1 MSTSWFDP
9 RDLRCKSPFGAVPCG
24 AAVTFCF
31 RPERGAAITRCEL
44 LAHGEFADR
53 WTTLE
58 LAPVFEDGGMV
69 YRGVFTAP
77 DDIELVWYHFR
88 LSWADGGTS
97 CCGKAGLCAWDAVEP
112 WQLTVYDDTHK
123 TPEWFGRGLTYQIF
137 PDRFC
142 RAKKRDVA
150 GLVGAR
156 TLHERWDELP
166 EYRPNAQGEITCSDF
181 FGGDLQGITEKLDY
195 LASLGVTTLYLCPIF
210 EASTNHRYDTACYE
224 RIDPLLGDEEDF
236 RTLCAEAKKRGIH
249 VMLDGVFNHT
259 GRKSVYFNA
268 DGFYPDLGAAQGEQ
282 SPYYRWYNFHPFPDE
297 YDAWWGIKNLPAV
310 NELEKSYVDYIIEGE
325 NSIIK
330 RWLRAG
336 ASGWRLDVADELP
349 DAFIEKI
356 RAAMNEVC
364 PDSYL
369 LGEVWE
375 DGTTKIAYSQRRRYL
390 LGRETNGL
398 MNYPFRT
405 ALMAFLLGGGAEYFR
420 DSMEQ
425 LRENYPAPA
434 FYGAMNFLSTHDTPR
449 LLTIL
454 GLSAPAPQTRDERA
468 VYRLSEEELAHGKA
482 LLKLASLILYTFPG
496 SPMLYYGDE
505 AGMQGFEDPFNRGTY
520 PWGHEDEE
528 LLRCFR
534 QLGALRRAHEA
545 LQSGTIVYHA
555 AQGRV
560 LAFSRRA
567 AHDHC
572 LTVVVA
578 EVIDFKR
585 YDCEIRPAV
594 TFHYTFD
601 VFFKFSGSRAIQ
613 RGVIRFR
620 HIFAAFRCGYIDK
633 RSGDRHDHTHGKPR
647 KRAQYAAHHRAT
659 FAAYFIRRIHACER
673 HVAVFAAERIYRK
686 NVIL

>member
-77 DDIELVWYHFR
+77 NDIELVWYHFR

-259 GRKSVYFNA
+259 
-268 DGFYPDLGAAQGEQ
+268 
-282 SPYYRWYNFHPFPDE
+282 
-297 YDAWWGIKNLPAV
+297 
-310 NELEKSYVDYIIEGE
+310 
-325 NSIIK
+325 
-330 RWLRAG
+330 
-336 ASGWRLDVADELP
+336 
-349 DAFIEKI
+349 
-356 RAAMNEVC
+356 
-364 PDSYL
+364 
-369 LGEVWE
+369 
-375 DGTTKIAYSQRRRYL
+375 
-390 LGRETNGL
+390 
-398 MNYPFRT
+398 
-405 ALMAFLLGGGAEYFR
+405 
-420 DSMEQ
+420 
-425 LRENYPAPA
+425 
-434 FYGAMNFLSTHDTPR
+434 
-449 LLTIL
+449 
-454 GLSAPAPQTRDERA
+454 
-468 VYRLSEEELAHGKA
+468 
-482 LLKLASLILYTFPG
+482 
-496 SPMLYYGDE
+496 
-505 AGMQGFEDPFNRGTY
+505 
-520 PWGHEDEE
+520 
-528 LLRCFR
+528 
-534 QLGALRRAHEA
+534 
-545 LQSGTIVYHA
+545 
-555 AQGRV
+555 
-560 LAFSRRA
+560 
-567 AHDHC
+567 
-572 LTVVVA
+572 
-578 EVIDFKR
+578 
-585 YDCEIRPAV
+585 
-594 TFHYTFD
+594 
-601 VFFKFSGSRAIQ
+601 
-613 RGVIRFR
+613 
-620 HIFAAFRCGYIDK
+620 
-633 RSGDRHDHTHGKPR
+633 
-647 KRAQYAAHHRAT
+647 
-659 FAAYFIRRIHACER
+659 
-673 HVAVFAAERIYRK
+673 
-686 NVIL
+686 

>member
-58 LAPVFEDGGMV
+58 LAPVFEDGGTV

-123 TPEWFGRGLTYQIF
+123 TPEWFGRDLTYQIF
-137 PDRFC
+137 PDRFR

-150 GLVGAR
+150 GLVGPR

-236 RTLCAEAKKRGIH
+236 HTLCAEAKKRGIH

-268 DGFYPDLGAAQGEQ
+268 DGFYPGLGAAQGEQ

-325 NSIIK
+325 HSIIK

-349 DAFIEKI
+349 DAFLDRVYQTVKSFGEDKI
-356 RAAMNEVC
+356 VI
-364 PDSYL
+364 
-369 LGEVWE
+369 GEVVNGIHVVNQRQE
-375 DGTTKIAYSQRRRYL
+375 VLDKRFLVFYCYLQGKLTVNNIIQDAVLGKAETFQQCCHGKLLCRIGKEGITPCLLIYFCGMVCTFADKVRIA
-390 LGRETNGL
+390 GL
-398 MNYPFRT
+398 WKTVLSEMVQEIQSVI
-405 ALMAFLLGGGAEYFR
+405 G
-420 DSMEQ
+420 Q
-425 LRENYPAPA
+425 LCLCL
-434 FYGAMNFLSTHDTPR
+434 FLSVH
-449 LLTIL
+449 
-454 GLSAPAPQTRDERA
+454 LSVEWI
-468 VYRLSEEELAHGKA
+468 K
-482 LLKLASLILYTFPG
+482 
-496 SPMLYYGDE
+496 
-505 AGMQGFEDPFNRGTY
+505 
-520 PWGHEDEE
+520 W
-528 LLRCFR
+528 
-534 QLGALRRAHEA
+534 
-545 LQSGTIVYHA
+545 
-555 AQGRV
+555 
-560 LAFSRRA
+560 
-567 AHDHC
+567 
-572 LTVVVA
+572 
-578 EVIDFKR
+578 
-585 YDCEIRPAV
+585 
-594 TFHYTFD
+594 
-601 VFFKFSGSRAIQ
+601 
-613 RGVIRFR
+613 
-620 HIFAAFRCGYIDK
+620 
-633 RSGDRHDHTHGKPR
+633 
-647 KRAQYAAHHRAT
+647 
-659 FAAYFIRRIHACER
+659 
-673 HVAVFAAERIYRK
+673 
-686 NVIL
+686 